1 MIKNIEEESLMFYI
15 IIVIILIVGVF
26 CLIKCMRNWWDDN
39 TICSLIS
46 GICAIGSLILFYFSS
61 NNYSNTFSTV
71 STNTAQY
78 DIVEFNQSTSI
89 NKSDESYI
97 ITYKTKD
104 NNEFKISA
112 DNNTNIV
119 IDNDNP
125 TKVTVNEELKY
136 SEWFFAHK
144 KTVTYTF
151 Q

>member
-1 MIKNIEEESLMFYI
+1 MFFIIVAISLIVLIFCFTKYMKNWWNDDDNI
-15 IIVIILIVGVF
+15 IIELVGIAAFLVLFISVFIL
-26 CLIKCMRNWWDDN
+26 
-39 TICSLIS
+39 
-46 GICAIGSLILFYFSS
+46 GI
-61 NNYSNTFSTV
+61 NYSNIFDTV
-71 STNTAQY
+71 STDTKQY
-78 DIVEFNQSTSI
+78 DIVEFNKSTLI
-89 NKSDESYI
+89 NNSNESFI

-112 DNNTNIV
+112 DNDTSIV

-144 KTVTYTF
+144 KTITYTF

>member
-1 MIKNIEEESLMFYI
+1 MVF
-15 IIVIILIVGVF
+15 IILAIFVVVGIL
-26 CLIKCMRNWWDDN
+26 CLVKCFKNLKEFEYDN
-39 TICSLIS
+39 TIYILIS
-46 GICAIGSLILFYFSS
+46 LVCVICGLTLLSISI
-61 NNYSNTFSTV
+61 NNYSNTFNIVSSSTK
-71 STNTAQY
+71 QY
-78 DIVEFNQSTSI
+78 DIVEFNKSTLI

-104 NNEFKISA
+104 NNEFKISV
-112 DNNTNIV
+112 DNDTNIV

-136 SEWFFAHK
+136 SDWFFAHK

>member
-1 MIKNIEEESLMFYI
+1 MFYI

-71 STNTAQY
+71 STDTKQY
-78 DIVEFNQSTSI
+78 DIVEFNKSTLI
-89 NKSDESYI
+89 NNSNESYI

-112 DNNTNIV
+112 DNDTSIV

-136 SEWFFAHK
+136 SDWFFAHK
-144 KTVTYTF
+144 KNVTYTF